1 MDINSINTNYSGT
14 NSLSSDSSLFNS
26 LDPFAYQLL
35 PNNSLMLLG
44 TDKAENLYLKV
55 GDGQVLEYSAD
66 GNYFYQINGL
76 GFSQDTNISVN
87 LGFDKD
93 SLYIDSS
100 LFDTLKN
107 TGAKLNFEGGQGND
121 TLFGPKIDT
130 TWYITG
136 DNSGNIGNIEFH
148 NVENLKAA
156 ANNYATFV
164 FTPEGNLSGV
174 ADGGDGN
181 LGTLVL
187 EGGTYNSAKFIADG
201 PHSGEILLDT
211 KTIRYDGLAPIF
223 DNTTT
228 ADRVFTATN
237 SNDKILVKKDTI
249 GKTTIFSSNGTFESI
264 TFWNP
269 SNSLTIKGLLGNDT
283 ITVDSIDANFT
294 KSLTIDGE
302 DGNDSVIF
310 AQNLTLNGGNLT
322 VNAESISILDNVNI
336 FTSGDVSFEAKNN
349 SSVLLNLLPGGIVNT
364 QKAEIS
370 LGNNVSIEAENI
382 TLKAEAQDDN
392 PTDEIN
398 SWVNGFLV
406 QPLIDYGTA
415 IASLPVDFAIRESSA
430 SVILG
435 NNAKLT
441 TGGDIEI
448 SATAKADSTSKV
460 LNQYFSIGYS
470 SSNATAITTIGQGAI
485 IKAEGD
491 VNILSDANSVAG
503 MTTRTLK
510 NLGEEP
516 TDSTGV
522 GVSIAIANAK
532 LTSKTTVS
540 QGAEIEAGG
549 NVNLVANGK
558 TEREASAE
566 VGSFGSSGRGGI
578 SAALGFSKADVNTFV
593 NGKVVSGS
601 SLQHEFNPG
610 SAVNNDNDTI
620 TIKNHGFK
628 DGQAVIY
635 KNNNDAD
642 SNIGDLEDSTTY
654 YVKVVDE
661 NTIQLAESS
670 SDLEDEKFIDL
681 KSTGV
686 QGNAHILK
694 DPGIRVIAQLESE
707 DAADATSG
715 VGGDPSIADKIEK
728 PEIAVSAIIGKLTE
742 DNYSK
747 NSNSGGSGGDAS
759 VTAAGAFVFS
769 KIDNNVTATIGSNA
783 VLESQADVSV
793 QASISENIKTAAEA
807 ATEDAE
813 GSNGAAKKASASA
826 AVIVGLY
833 SNNAQTTIE
842 SNAVIDASKDTRITS
857 EVSYP
862 FRIEPQERFVPSDV
876 GAMLKEEGFGG
887 VTGYLDGKLGIQ
899 SELLN
904 SWAVSTSETE
914 GEISLAGSVNYQQF
928 TNNSQAIVKS
938 GAKINQNQDIRPES
952 DDQTVSVEAT
962 TEMQLIN
969 VTGVFKFDLSI
980 DSVKDLV
987 QKKDPLAIYNPVG
1000 SSGGKGGVGG
1010 AFFLMFNDS
1019 TTIAKVETGT
1029 SIYTGADGGLT
1040 INAESTAFDV
1050 DLGQA
1055 GGGGGKFGVGG
1066 TFSYTNQ
1073 ESKTIAQLES
1083 GAKVTGG
1090 SLEITANDETLRITA
1105 VGGVAK
1111 SENLG
1116 IGMSVTVN
1124 EMDRET
1130 LALIGNQTG
1139 TAGIGTDI
1147 EVEGD
1152 IKVEA
1157 KADGGLWAFSLAAAV
1172 VKDKPPEKPSEAS
1185 TDQLASA
1192 PQPDLSSAGGSGG
1205 STSSNDQGNQGK
1217 SGIGISGDVSINNVK
1232 DKVSAYINDAG
1243 TIKGETLDITAV
1255 NDSDLRSVSGAVSFS
1270 AKKDPNSTSAG
1281 IAGSFSMNTLT
1292 GTTSAYISGSAANGD
1307 KLTLEASQLSLSATR
1322 SGDLFALSA
1331 GGAAAP
1337 GQNGYA
1343 VSGSVSLN
1351 KIANTTEASMSGTN
1365 ATIAGDV
1372 GLNAQDSSSIF
1383 AIGGALSFGG
1393 KAGFGAAIG
1402 LNRINNTTKALIQDS
1417 SLDHQGKLE
1426 LSAINESSIKAITAS
1441 LGISTQQS
1449 SAAGAGT
1456 VSLNFISNRT
1466 ETAIINTQKGASTA
1480 TGIISLIAKDNSD
1493 IANLAGAVGLS
1504 GGKAGFGAAV
1514 AYNSISNVVKSY
1526 IESSTLSTQGE
1537 LKLQAESKAV
1547 IQAIALGV
1555 GGGKDVGL
1563 GGSVAINLIGN
1574 TTEAYLNSVN
1584 LTADG
1589 QNNISAS
1596 DNSTIQALAGGVGV
1610 GQKAGIGAGIGV
1622 NQIGNSI
1629 KAYVSNS
1636 NLTSNNLVSLSA
1648 LSTSTIEAISIGGG
1662 GSEKFALGGSVS
1674 VNTINTVTTAYI
1686 SNNSVVQGSQVLA
1699 SALDTSTIKSLSG
1712 AVAVSGNT
1720 AIGAAV
1726 STNNINNQVVT
1737 YISSSQVTAT
1747 SNNILLKADLK
1758 AKISNATLGGAGGQ
1772 SFALGGSVSV
1782 NNINTVTDAHISDNA
1797 TVNAAQAV
1805 EVLANDN
1812 SEIESLA
1819 GQVAIGGKAGIGAAV
1834 STNNINNK
1842 VSADISS
1849 SQITSTTGGVKVKA
1863 AIAPKIN
1870 NITVAGAGGESF
1882 ALGGSV
1888 SVNNIG
1894 TQTLAYISNNSTV
1907 EASQGVTVLAT
1918 DNSNINSFAGTI
1930 AGSGNTAIGASV
1942 STNNVNNKVSAY
1954 ISASQVT
1961 STSNVLVN
1969 ADLTALVRNATVGGA
1984 GAGTFA
1990 AGGSVSVNNIGT
2002 VTEADISNGA
2012 TVNAAQAVEVLA
2024 NDNSDIESLAGQVA
2038 IGGTAGV
2045 GAAVSTNNINNNVSA
2060 DISSS
2065 QITST
2070 IGGVKVKA
2078 AIAPKINNITVAG
2091 AGGGS
2096 FALGGSVTVNNIG
2109 TQTLAYISNNST
2121 VEASQGVTVLATD
2134 NSNIN
2139 SFAGTIAG
2147 SGNTAIGAS
2156 VSTNNVNNKV
2166 SAYISASQV
2175 TSTSNVLVNAG
2186 LTALVRNATVGGA
2199 GAGTFAAGGSVT
2211 VNNIGTVTEAYISDK
2226 ATVNAAQEVEILAN
2240 DNSDIE
2246 SLAGQVVIGG
2256 AAGVGASV
2264 STNNV
2269 NNKTSAYISDSQVT
2283 SSNSS
2288 LTVKANSSPKIS
2300 NITAGGTGGGAFAF
2314 GGSVTVNNIGTQTL
2328 AYISNNSIIQAR
2340 QNIEILAT
2348 NNAAIQSL
2356 AGQISAAGQAAIGAA
2371 VAVNNYGGKIE
2382 AYINDSEATS
2392 TSGQIKVTANDTS
2405 KIESLSAGASVSGS
2419 PAVPS
2424 VSLTGSVSVNNISN
2438 TVDAHTLNARISA
2451 NSLEISAKND
2461 ATIKSLAGQISISIS
2476 GGAVGAAVAYNN
2488 IGSTVKAYIAADD
2501 GNYTTVNTS
2510 GNVLVTAVSKG
2521 TIETIA
2527 AGGSVGLF
2535 VGAAGSAAVNQMT
2548 NNVSA
2553 FVQNGIIKANGS
2565 VGILADSNNTMTTK
2579 GGTFSGGFV
2588 GLGATIAVNNLE
2600 NKTRAYVN
2608 NSSID
2613 GVGEQ
2618 SIIIPKTDGTGVT
2631 ESFQGVAV
2639 LATSKDNLGVTIGT
2653 GGAGG
2658 YAFVASIAVNT
2669 FKNTTEA
2676 YANDVAINAIFG
2688 STVPQH
2694 NVYIKA
2700 FNDSKVEVNAGTA
2713 GVGLAAAAGV
2723 GIEVT
2728 TMKNATNAYINS
2740 SDLINSQGSQ
2750 IYAHNNLIVEAK
2762 TQKSLTSNVMALGG
2776 GLGFSVQGAVSII
2789 NVSSGMSDKG
2799 KEAASDTQS
2808 KVDTQLQDLNKMGK
2822 DSSGKSNISTK
2833 SADFTSSLLN
2843 LQGTTAFIAGTANAG
2858 NNIIVNAYETTKL
2871 NMTVGSLSAGLAS
2884 VGGAVGIANIQHNA
2898 SAYVGDRSTL
2908 IGGNITIQSTGFV
2921 DSTTVEAVAGSAGLV
2936 GLGAAVAILSS
2947 ENNSKAYVGNHTAII
2962 KANNIDV
2969 IANSSSNLNVEGL
2982 GASYGLAAAGAVI
2995 ANAQETGTT
3004 KAYLDSGIQ
3013 VENTDNLN
3021 VKANTN
3027 ETVTATTQAS
3037 SGGII
3042 SGNGTDAK
3050 ATVNPNVAAYI
3061 GDNNTIKVTKD
3072 INVLSNVSVDGDA
3085 ASKGG
3090 SYGALAVGLSFSE
3103 VNSNPTI
3110 NTYVGANTTIE
3121 AGNITISSSLGKAPV
3136 SADTSFNPSNA
3147 VNNTADSITFAN
3159 NHGLKTGD
3167 TVVYSNGG
3175 GNTIGGLTN
3184 QTSYKVIAVNDK
3196 TVKFGSEF
3204 DATTIDTKLNTLKFA
3219 NGHNFTNNQQVIYE
3233 ASSGTSNIG
3242 GLTSGQKYYV
3252 KVIDSNTVQLSKTP
3266 IIDDVNEGAK
3276 LAGINTVGGV
3286 TTITARKDDKT
3297 ANVFQNGDTVVYKK
3311 RSALFTVDTTVPDT
3325 GGKANIFN
3333 LSTGDIVSQDT
3344 INSASHGFET
3354 GDQVIYSAT
3363 GTALSG
3369 LTNGQKYYVIKVD
3382 DNKFQLGTTYNQA
3395 TNTVTG
3401 IVDITN
3407 ATAGTSHKITT
3418 VGLKI
3423 SNVTNFTYST
3433 ANSNKITVTN
3443 HSFTTGQAV
3452 KYSGVS
3458 SIGLTNGTTYY
3469 VIKVD
3474 DNNFQLA
3481 ATSSGT
3487 ALTLNAGAGS
3497 YSLTATTELE
3507 ENVTYYVKNST
3518 LSDFQLSKTNGGSAI
3533 ALDTSGL
3540 TGTGA
3545 SHIFVK
3551 QSVIDLSSASTG
3563 IHNLHLDLENG
3574 TATGDKHLLS
3584 SGASVVLPSQGDQVF
3599 SAYSQASAG
3608 ALLGGTGTRTNLNI
3622 TPTSKTYIGNN
3633 ASLTA
3638 LGNVTVKSLSNIQV
3652 TGATTSETYGAI
3664 AVGASEINL
3673 TVNTTNNT
3681 YVGNAAKIQAQGNV
3695 IINAQSDNNLNI
3707 SASGG
3712 AGSLITFA
3720 DADAIARLKHDT
3732 TTTVQD
3738 NATIIANDDLVIGS
3752 NSNTNGNVKVQA
3764 SGVGFYADADAN
3776 GEFYIDGT
3784 NRTDINSN
3792 AHLEGRTLT
3801 IEAIVNNLN
3810 VETRSEAE
3818 GAGLIGNIDAHS
3830 KVELSGTDA
3839 TVNIGSQAY
3848 LKGDYI
3854 NLNAIYKK
3862 VSSNAIAFADCDGLG
3877 GDTDSDS
3884 RNNMPLSA
3892 KVITDSTSTLDVYK
3906 LNVKSDLE
3914 SVSYRTDAHSD
3925 KAWELRIWTPFG
3937 DIVITMDFGS
3947 ESKNETFAPTATTN
3961 FNSYVNFVARG
3972 ENPVLVIG
3980 TDGQVTQKSNNVTV
3994 NFSGNNAIVSD
4005 IKTTELGEANFKGSL
4020 TDNGKY
4026 SIKDPAYDTVQI
4038 DNYSAN
4044 NLIINNI
4051 DAINLGA
4058 ASQFKYIVNGSST
4071 NKSINGSLPI
4081 NSTLVT
4087 INNWGTSNLILQGK
4101 IKNPHDRTILYSG
4114 GNIFR
4119 QGTTQNI
4126 VTRDL
4131 KMTAAGSIGAINQG
4145 IAAELNQ
4152 GYSPVTANVA
4162 DSNIYLN
4169 VEAQNSTYLNLTAKA
4184 LDKKPVTVNVQ
4195 RMTGYTGEVNLEI
4208 GQTTDQANAA
4218 VNALYQFTDNIDFYQ
4233 SIMAGNNIVI
4243 NAGNT
4248 TTNINAKTIFTGATG
4263 SLNMVTGGWINV
4275 NNVTAAINLQK
4286 VISYQDAVHLNGWDL
4301 TLVDN
4306 GLLQAAKDISVTSTN
4321 FSMLNNAQLKAKT
4334 DVSLLVNN
4342 SFQISASS
4350 LISDANNVVIQGD
4363 YNNQNPAGATINIE
4377 GWINAQQ
4384 MSIITQGNNDIVNIQ
4399 RLATTTNIYTGGGND
4414 IVNIGSSQNRTNEI
4428 QKRLTIYGETQDD
4441 LDTLNID
4448 NSGDNSNNVGIL
4460 TDTSLTGLSTG
4471 EGIYYN
4477 GFEVL
4482 NLKLGIGNDDFTILN
4497 TSATTNIDS
4506 SSGDDKFRI
4515 GTKVD
4520 ASGSVVDEI
4529 VNGVLLPGVNI
4540 LGTKNITNIKTGT
4553 GNDYIQVNRN
4563 TAVLN
4568 IEGEFGDDTFEV
4580 NTPINYSILLNNA
4593 QVNLS
4598 GNDGNDT
4605 TIINGSSLL
4614 ETINNNGSSVEV
4626 VNSRL
4631 ISLMTNENLVINGN
4645 IGSTG
4650 SSGGSNNT
4658 NSGSDPTLSSLA
4670 DRTLVTTNTTNT
4682 GSNSSLTLLSLFDR
4696 NLVNTS
4702 STSTGTGSVIDPLL
4716 LALFSR

>member
-1812 SEIESLA
+1812 S
-1819 GQVAIGGKAGIGAAV
+1819 
-1834 STNNINNK
+1834 
-1842 VSADISS
+1842 
-1849 SQITSTTGGVKVKA
+1849 
-1863 AIAPKIN
+1863 
-1870 NITVAGAGGESF
+1870 
-1882 ALGGSV
+1882 
-1888 SVNNIG
+1888 
-1894 TQTLAYISNNSTV
+1894 
-1907 EASQGVTVLAT
+1907 
-1918 DNSNINSFAGTI
+1918 
-1930 AGSGNTAIGASV
+1930 
-1942 STNNVNNKVSAY
+1942 
-1954 ISASQVT
+1954 
-1961 STSNVLVN
+1961 
-1969 ADLTALVRNATVGGA
+1969 
-1984 GAGTFA
+1984 
-1990 AGGSVSVNNIGT
+1990 
-2002 VTEADISNGA
+2002 
-2012 TVNAAQAVEVLA
+2012 
-2024 NDNSDIESLAGQVA
+2024 DIESLAGQVA

-2175 TSTSNVLVNAG
+2175 TSTSNVLVNAD

-2199 GAGTFAAGGSVT
+2199 GAGTFAAGGSVS
-2211 VNNIGTVTEAYISDK
+2211 VNNIGTVTEADISDK